1 MRPSQGGDPV
11 LPRTSTFG
19 GGAGGYCGSYDSLQ
33 RDVSTDYDG
42 SDDYF
47 NQVKSFFFAPPE
59 AVPYADELGNK
70 YRIPPVTM
78 IPKPSWMRLFGCG
91 GLTVKTM
98 TSSQIFQSS
107 SLVGRSF
114 DKEIVAQF

>member
-47 NQVKSFFFAPPE
+47 NQVIFFFLPLRRPCHM
-59 AVPYADELGNK
+59 L
-70 YRIPPVTM
+70 
-78 IPKPSWMRLFGCG
+78 
-91 GLTVKTM
+91 
-98 TSSQIFQSS
+98 TSSGINTGYPRLQ
-107 SLVGRSF
+107 
-114 DKEIVAQF
+114 